1 MIPPLRCAGSRT
13 TSSIAP
19 DKDMAV
25 STRCILHVDMDAFY
39 ASVEQRDNPDLIGK
53 PVVVGG
59 ASNRGVVAAASYEA
73 RKFGIRSAMP
83 MAEAI
88 RRCDHLVRVKPRMS
102 HYVEA
107 SQQIFAI
114 FGEFTPLVEGLS
126 LDEAFLDV
134 TASVRL
140 FGPPPEIAARIKRRV
155 KGETHLTASVGVAEN
170 KLVAKIASDL
180 DKPDGLTIVMP
191 DDYPTKL
198 DPLPV
203 RVIPGIGRE
212 TLKRLNAIRVTTVRD
227 LRMADDRDLEPIF
240 GRYTQKTRDRAAG
253 IDHRPVVPSRDEK
266 SISAEETYDQDLSKP
281 ADMDRELLRLAE
293 RTATRLR
300 KSALSAGTVQ
310 IKIRRADFTTYTRQQ
325 SVKPPTNG
333 TDQIYDVA
341 RALLNVW
348 LASNPGA
355 RIRLLG
361 VGGSKLAPAE
371 QADLFPSDIA
381 RNTAVIDVTV
391 DEIREKFG
399 SLSVGRAKTLDR

>member
-1 MIPPLRCAGSRT
+1 
-13 TSSIAP
+13 
-19 DKDMAV
+19 
-25 STRCILHVDMDAFY
+25 MDAFY
-39 ASVEQRDNPDLIGK
+39 ASVEQRDNPELVGK

-59 ASNRGVVAAASYEA
+59 SSNRGVVAAASYEA

-83 MAEAI
+83 MAEAM

-102 HYVEA
+102 HYVDA
-107 SQQIFAI
+107 SLQIFTVFA
-114 FGEFTPLVEGLS
+114 EFTPLVEGLS

-134 TASVRL
+134 SASVKL
-140 FGPPPEIAARIKRRV
+140 FGTPSEIAACIKRRIRQQ
-155 KGETHLTASVGVAEN
+155 TRLTASVGVAEN

-180 DKPDGLTIVMP
+180 DKPDGLTVVMP
-191 DDYPTKL
+191 DDYQDKL

-212 TLKRLNAIRVTTVRD
+212 TMKRLDAIGVATVRD
-227 LRMADDRDLEPIF
+227 LRLAHDRDLEPIF
-240 GRYTQKTRDRAAG
+240 GRYTQKTRERAAG

-281 ADMDRELLRLAE
+281 AEMDRELLRLAE

-300 KSALSAGTVQ
+300 KSGLVAATVQ

-325 SVKPPTNG
+325 SLKPPSNS
-333 TDQIYDVA
+333 TDRICKLA
-341 RALLNVW
+341 RELLNGW
-348 LASNPGA
+348 LAANPGA

-361 VGGSKLAPAE
+361 VGGSNLAPAL
-371 QADLFPSDIA
+371 QADLFA
-381 RNTAVIDVTV
+381 GHMTENTSAIDVTV

>member
-1 MIPPLRCAGSRT
+1 
-13 TSSIAP
+13 
-19 DKDMAV
+19 MAV

-59 ASNRGVVAAASYEA
+59 GSNRGVVAAASYEA

-155 KGETHLTASVGVAEN
+155 RNETRLTASVGVAEN

-300 KSALSAGTVQ
+300 KSTLSAGTVQ